1 MSKSTQAQRVLEYIE
16 QFGSITQIDAIQDL
30 GVMRL
35 AARIADL
42 RQLGYSICSTTET
55 VKNRYGDTC
64 YVKRYFLHFEEGE
77 AVEG

>member
-1 MSKSTQAQRVLEYIE
+1 MSKSTQAQRVLEHME
-16 QFGSITQIDAIQDL
+16 RFGSITQIEAIQHL

-42 RQLGYSICSTTET
+42 RQLGYPICSTTET

-64 YVKRYFLHFEEGE
+64 YVKRYFLHFEEGD